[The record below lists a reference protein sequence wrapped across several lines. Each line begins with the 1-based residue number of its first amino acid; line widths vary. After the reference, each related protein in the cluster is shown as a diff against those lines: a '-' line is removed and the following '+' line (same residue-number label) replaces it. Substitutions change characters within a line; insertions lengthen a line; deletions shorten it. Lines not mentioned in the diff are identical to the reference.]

1 MTLFNPREL
10 IRLLKLGLTVAQL
23 PLARLRFKKQINPD
37 LINNTYSTFTKPH
50 ARFKFI
56 SNKTLGIALV
66 DLSQFKTSDV
76 YLDTVKQRDYGAFHR
91 KRAKSRGYTIK
102 KINRNDF
109 IDEIH
114 AINTS
119 TAIRQGRPMDETYL
133 IKKTDYPEQD
143 GAVCIGALDREGR
156 LVAYCNYLVLG
167 NFASTDQLLGYKN
180 GDGVMHYLLVE
191 IICRLIDDGGL
202 DYFMYDTYLGAQP
215 GLQDF
220 KRRIGFKPHRARY
233 SMH

>member
-1 MTLFNPREL
+1 M
-10 IRLLKLGLTVAQL
+10 RLLRLGLLIAKL
-23 PLARLRFKKQINPD
+23 PLARLHFRKEVNPELVD
-37 LINNTYSTFTKPH
+37 STYVNFTRRH
-50 ARFKFI
+50 ARFKI
-56 SNKTLGIALV
+56 IRNKTLGIALV
-66 DLSQFKTSDV
+66 DLSKFKTREM
-76 YLDTVKQRDYGAFHR
+76 YLDTVKQRDYGAFHG
-91 KRAKSRGYTIK
+91 KRAKARGYTLRE
-102 KINRNDF
+102 INRNDF

-119 TAIRQGRPMDETYL
+119 ADIRQGRPMDETYL
-133 IKKTDYPEQD
+133 VKKTDYPEQA
-143 GAVCIGALDREGR
+143 GSVCIGAINREGQ
-156 LVAYCNYLVLG
+156 LVAYCNYLILG

-180 GDGVMHYLLVE
+180 NDGVMYYLLVE
-191 IICRLIDDGGL
+191 IICRLIDEGAL